1 MLITM
6 KELLTVANEHK
17 FAVGAFNVADSSF
30 FRAVVEEAEN
40 INSPAIIA
48 IHPSELEFLT
58 DEFFSYVRHRVY
70 ESRVPFVLHL
80 DHGGS
85 IEEVLRAIRCGFTS
99 VMIDG
104 SLLPYEENIA
114 ITKKV
119 VDLAHALGVSV
130 EGELGTIGNTG
141 NSIEGGVS
149 KIIYTEPAE
158 ARDFVNRTGV
168 DSLAVAIGTAHG
180 IYPKDIKPELQLDI
194 LEEINALVDIPLVLH
209 GGSSNPDSEI
219 AQSIKLGVGKINIS
233 SDMKYAYFKKA
244 REILNTTEYWDPNI
258 IYPECIL
265 EARKVINHKMHLF
278 NSAGKASLYTDLS
291 TPQKT
296 EKTAVAEKRY

>member
-6 KELLTVANEHK
+6 KELLTVAKENK

-30 FRAVVEEAEN
+30 LRAVVEEAESL
-40 INSPAIIA
+40 NSPAIIA

-70 ESRVPFVLHL
+70 ESGVPFVLHL

-104 SLLPYEENIA
+104 SLLPYEENVA

-119 VDLAHALGVSV
+119 VDIAHTLGVSV

-141 NSIEGGVS
+141 NSVEGGVS
-149 KIIYTEPAE
+149 KITYTEPAE

-180 IYPKDIKPELQLDI
+180 IYPKDIKPELQMDI
-194 LEEINALVDIPLVLH
+194 LEEINRLVDIPLVLH
-209 GGSSNPDSEI
+209 GGSSNPDDEI
-219 AQSIKLGVGKINIS
+219 SQSIKLGVGKINIS

-244 REILNTTEYWDPNI
+244 REILNTTEYWDPNV
-258 IYPECIL
+258 IYPECII
-265 EARKVINHKMHLF
+265 EAQKVINHKMHLF
-278 NSAGKASLYTDLS
+278 ESVGKASLYKELPN
-291 TPQKT
+291 PQKT
-296 EKTAVAEKRY
+296 EKSAVSANRY